1 MDASSV
7 PVSSVPVRTV
17 AVWCPDW
24 PVVAAHAEPSAP
36 AAVLHANRVVAANPT
51 ARGIGVEVGHRRR
64 QAQSICPEL
73 VLHDHDPDRDAR
85 EFEPIVR
92 LVADMAPRLE
102 VVEPGLI
109 AVSAR
114 GPSRYFGGD
123 RSLAEQLVERVGTL
137 APVAVGVADGRSA
150 ATIAARVASRRSERM
165 MVVDPGATPEFVAR
179 LPVSW
184 LAGLGEITPDLVD
197 LFVRMGLRTLGQVA
211 ALDPGDVF
219 ARFGDEGRRAHRV
232 ASGADDRALATTDP
246 PPEWWAEHPFDE
258 PIHQLDTVVFVAKRL
273 ADHLAG
279 SLAADGRVCTRL
291 VVAVESEHGERS
303 ERAWYRDRG
312 LSAVTMVERVRWQLD
327 GWVSQPGAITGGIVL
342 LRLIPDEV
350 RGDDGVQ
357 ARLWGERSQADLD
370 AGRAVV
376 RLSGLVGDEQV
387 RVPVWSG
394 GRLPDERYRWEPAA
408 SIDVDD
414 LAERTRRSGGPWPGA
429 LPAPSPTV
437 VYGDPVEVVV
447 LGASGAPVQVSG
459 RGEVSEPP
467 VALVEGAARHVVR
480 AWVGPWPVE
489 QRWWSERSRRLARFQ
504 LVTEHGAAHLVALE
518 QQRWVLLAT
527 YG

>member
-1 MDASSV
+1 MSTASTRAV
-7 PVSSVPVRTV
+7 PTRMV

-24 PVVAAHAEPSAP
+24 PVVAAHADPERPSV
-36 AAVLHANRVVAANPT
+36 VLHANRVVAANPP
-51 ARGIGVEVGHRRR
+51 AREVGVQVGHRRR

-73 VLHDHDPDRDAR
+73 DLFEHDPDRDAR
-85 EFEPIVR
+85 EFEPVVR

-102 VVEPGLI
+102 IVEPGLI
-109 AVSAR
+109 AVAAR

-123 RSLAEQLVERVGTL
+123 RSLADQLVERVGPI
-137 APVAVGVADGRSA
+137 APVAVGIADGRSA
-150 ATIAARVASRRSERM
+150 ATIAARVASRRAERT
-165 MVVDPGATPEFVAR
+165 VVVEPGAGPEFVAR

-197 LFVRMGLRTLGQVA
+197 LFVRMGLRTLGHVA
-211 ALDPGDVF
+211 ELDPGDVF

-246 PPEWWAEHPFDE
+246 PPEWWAEHPFDD

-273 ADHLAG
+273 ADQLAG
-279 SLAADGRVCTRL
+279 ALAADGRVCTRL
-291 VVAVESEHGERS
+291 VVVAESEHGERS

-312 LSAVTMVERVRWQLD
+312 MSATSMVERVRWQLD

-342 LRLIPDEV
+342 VRLIPDEV
-350 RGDDGVQ
+350 RSDDGVQ
-357 ARLWGERSQADLD
+357 SRLWGERSQADLD
-370 AGRAVV
+370 AGRAVA
-376 RLSGLVGDEQV
+376 RLTGLAGDDQV
-387 RVPVWSG
+387 RVPVWNG
-394 GRLPDERYRWEPAA
+394 GRLPDERYRWEPAS
-408 SIDVDD
+408 SIDVEE
-414 LAERTRRSGGPWPGA
+414 LADRARPSGGPWPGA

-437 VYGDPVEVVV
+437 VYAEPVEVVV
-447 LGASGAPVQVSG
+447 AGASGAPVRVSG
-459 RGEVSEPP
+459 RGDVSEPP
-467 VALVEGAARHVVR
+467 AVLVAGHARHAVR

-489 QRWWSERSRRLARFQ
+489 QRWWSDRARRLARFQ
-504 LVTEHGAAHLVALE
+504 LVTEHGVAHLVALE